1 MKRTPVIGI
10 TAGLMTD
17 VQDSGTF
24 IRHRV
29 SADYANAVRAAGG
42 LPIILPPQDDT
53 IDALLDLVDGL
64 IFSVRGRYRSGP
76 VWRLPRC
83 IRRPMTSAWNAT
95 GSRSTA
101 RAAVERDLPI
111 LCICRGI
118 QVLNVALGGS
128 LVQHI
133 DDQIARPLPH
143 RQAEIGKSNRD
154 TSHDVTLADGSLSA
168 AVFGSTVVPVN
179 SFHHQSL
186 ATPAPAIQVDGLT
199 SDGVIEAV
207 SVPSCSFVLGVQWHP
222 ELLFE
227 TMPAQLK
234 PFEALVDAAKATALE
249 PART

>member
-1 MKRTPVIGI
+1 
-10 TAGLMTD
+10 
-17 VQDSGTF
+17 
-24 IRHRV
+24 
-29 SADYANAVRAAGG
+29 
-42 LPIILPPQDDT
+42 
-53 IDALLDLVDGL
+53 
-64 IFSVRGRYRSGP
+64 
-76 VWRLPRC
+76 
-83 IRRPMTSAWNAT
+83 MTSAWNAT